1 MQLKRARQTEL
12 GPWYGLTTARDRQI
26 AGSGLARDSR
36 RSRWDRLRHAGY
48 PQAATAIA
56 HILRF
61 LEELPRIDHAPR
73 FQVILKHPPV
83 LDRPGKDVLAEE
95 IDGEVLIP
103 RGRDVLFHRQRLIA
117 VGNDRELVLA
127 VVNEVVI
134 RRRGAEG
141 LAIAKDHGAGRIG
154 VDHVTAL

>member
-1 MQLKRARQTEL
+1 M
-12 GPWYGLTTARDRQI
+12 
-26 AGSGLARDSR
+26 
-36 RSRWDRLRHAGY
+36 
-48 PQAATAIA
+48 
-56 HILRF
+56 
-61 LEELPRIDHAPR
+61 
-73 FQVILKHPPV
+73 ILKHPPV

-154 VDHVTAL
+154 VDHVTALDAAAQAESAQGDSNKPQAVPHGFRLATMGPGTMLQDKRTDPYSDAAQGSQEQATALR